1 MAVTRHL
8 DWRAA
13 LAGAGVAL
21 LILEPP
27 VQVINALKAGDPP
40 GEESF
45 LWVIGALAFFVA
57 FPFGGW
63 YAARRRPRTPFLHS
77 AVAAALALVGALVI
91 RTIVDAFTGDDVSFS
106 IVTTL
111 LLAQIAISLGVLGGY
126 AATVQRSRET
136 REA

>member
-1 MAVTRHL
+1 MAVVRQL

-13 LAGAGVAL
+13 GLGAGVTLA
-21 LILEPP
+21 ILEPP
-27 VQVINALKAGDPP
+27 VQIINALKANDPP

-45 LWVIGALAFFVA
+45 LWIVGALAFFVA
-57 FPFGGW
+57 FPFGGF

-77 AVAAALALVGALVI
+77 AVAAALALVAALVI
-91 RTIVDAFTGDDVSFS
+91 RALVDMITDDEASFS

-126 AATVQRSRET
+126 VATARRA
-136 REA
+136 RRA